1 MSWTSSSVS
10 EDESDERLEDEELES
25 SASGSWSLGSAAIGA
40 GDGVMHFLI
49 DKQVRLSLRAP
60 GSHRHVLTLM
70 ECVLKLLRDAILSA
84 NLSGKYS
91 KITARCH
98 HQVVTRVASIPKV
111 LKDAGH
117 IRC

>member
-49 DKQVRLSLRAP
+49 DQQVKP
-60 GSHRHVLTLM
+60 
-70 ECVLKLLRDAILSA
+70 
-84 NLSGKYS
+84 
-91 KITARCH
+91 
-98 HQVVTRVASIPKV
+98 
-111 LKDAGH
+111 
-117 IRC
+117 